1 VLLEAVLLKG
11 IDVDVVMQHYLPVGG
26 CMIDSA
32 VLHPLCSV
40 CLPTPTAACSQAQH
54 KQSVVRKCRWCLVS

>member
-26 CMIDSA
+26 CMIDFSSPA
-32 VLHPLCSV
+32 PLVFGMFAYADCR
-40 CLPTPTAACSQAQH
+40 LLAGAA
-54 KQSVVRKCRWCLVS
+54 